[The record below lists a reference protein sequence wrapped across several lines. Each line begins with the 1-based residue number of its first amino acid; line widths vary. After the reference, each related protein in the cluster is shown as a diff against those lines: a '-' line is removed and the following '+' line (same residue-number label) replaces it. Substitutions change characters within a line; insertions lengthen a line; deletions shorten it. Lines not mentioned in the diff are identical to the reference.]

1 MSNTSILGSTPTF
14 PINPA
19 FINSTSSN
27 YAGGFT
33 SNEMPPTGYRGIYN
47 NAEAASASKISGGG
61 RRNKISHKYRRMRIT
76 RRKFRRGKKSKKCP
90 CKNCGCS
97 NCNCSKRCYGRRAS
111 RRRVYK
117 GGSPYTQLG
126 SNVANTPS
134 YSLGGT
140 LSAGNSMLAS
150 PPPYSVNTKCFD
162 NYNHFT
168 ESKA

>member
-1 MSNTSILGSTPTF
+1 MSNTSILGSTPTY

-61 RRNKISHKYRRMRIT
+61 RRNKISHKYRRMSST
-76 RRKFRRGKKSKKCP
+76 HRKFKRGKKSKKC
-90 CKNCGCS
+90 GCS
-97 NCNCSKRCYGRRAS
+97 KWWGGKKGGKSR

-117 GGSPYTQLG
+117 GGAPYAQFSVVG
-126 SNVANTPS
+126 TPS

-150 PPPYSVNTKCFD
+150 PPPVSVNTKCFD
-162 NYNHFT
+162 NYNHYAG
-168 ESKA
+168 SNA

>member
-61 RRNKISHKYRRMRIT
+61 RRNKISHKYRRMT
-76 RRKFRRGKKSKKCP
+76 STHRKFKRGKKSKKC
-90 CKNCGCS
+90 GCS
-97 NCNCSKRCYGRRAS
+97 KWWGGKKRGKSR

-168 ESKA
+168 GSKA